1 MKYKKWLRRL
11 ALIFFIILACLIPV
25 PLVLNKRK
33 EGQFND
39 DHQIELSLDKED
51 KTENEKSDIDYR
63 L

>member
-11 ALIFFIILACLIPV
+11 ALTLFIILACLIPV

-33 EGQFND
+33 EGQFNN
-39 DHQIELSLDKED
+39 DHRIELSLDIDD
-51 KTENEKSDIDYR
+51 KTENEKSGIDYR